1 MASVDSLVIELLKA
15 INLPALMTTVAMLF
29 RSLLTPVVLAASADN
44 VVTLS
49 SSATPA
55 LCAVIISVGENAD
68 VKALATDLVLV

>member
-1 MASVDSLVIELLKA
+1 MA
-15 INLPALMTTVAMLF
+15 INLPAFTVTVAMLVKPAVT
-29 RSLLTPVVLAASADN
+29 SLVLAVEADS

-68 VKALATDLVLV
+68 VKALAADLVLV